1 MRCHWEQPQGRCD
14 RSGSC
19 RGCHFH
25 RDPSASHVNM
35 QRSGDHLPL
44 CTSHVAHYSYNAKLP
59 KLLPDLQAAH
69 LCRHGRGREQQ
80 GSLQSTSQRPIDERC
95 FQETIGVCS
104 PCFVSKPCGERQM
117 LLMLRPG
124 LRSEAYSTQ
133 DSADRPHPTSD
144 ACSAQKRART
154 RTRPLTK

>member
-1 MRCHWEQPQGRCD
+1 MHNQLKHFQSLSSALLQRLQEACD
-14 RSGSC
+14 KLTIKRY
-19 RGCHFH
+19 
-25 RDPSASHVNM
+25 SASLQTLNV
-35 QRSGDHLPL
+35 D
-44 CTSHVAHYSYNAKLP
+44 AKLP

-80 GSLQSTSQRPIDERC
+80 GSLQSTSQRPVDERC
-95 FQETIGVCS
+95 FQETIGACS